1 MVIIHRIRST
11 MNFSIHYFCSIWI
24 PFILVFL
31 GVASQANVEG
41 KLIERRGQTW
51 LKQFQYPTSEY

>member
-24 PFILVFL
+24 PFIQVFL
-31 GVASQANVEG
+31 GVTSQANVEG
-41 KLIERRGQTW
+41 K
-51 LKQFQYPTSEY
+51 